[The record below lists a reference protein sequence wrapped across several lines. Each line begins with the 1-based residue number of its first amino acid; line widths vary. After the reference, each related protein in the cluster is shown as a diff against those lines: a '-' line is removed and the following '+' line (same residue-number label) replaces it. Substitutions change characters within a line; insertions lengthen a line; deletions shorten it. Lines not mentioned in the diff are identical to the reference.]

1 MLDKL
6 KSDEKLV
13 DVVRGILSG
22 TALDEKEPDKEKPS
36 GRGRGIFKGDGVD
49 GRTKN
54 FKATVAR
61 INSRANIGR
70 DEKK

>member
-6 KSDEKLV
+6 ESDERLV

-22 TALDEKEPDKEKPS
+22 TALDEKEPEEKKPS
-36 GRGRGIFKGDGVD
+36 GRGIFKGDGID
-49 GRTKN
+49 GRTRN

-61 INSRANIGR
+61 INSRANVGR
-70 DEKK
+70 VNKK

>member
-22 TALDEKEPDKEKPS
+22 TALDEKEPNEEKPS
-36 GRGRGIFKGDGVD
+36 GRGIFKGDGVD

-70 DEKK
+70 DEKKK